1 MTIPIYLAS
10 RSPRRVA
17 LLAQMGLQCEVMPMD
32 IDESVQLN
40 ELPTTYVQRL
50 AKEKAEALIQPQLSK
65 DLMVL
70 PSDIKNL
77 TDLPCEIKNL
87 TVFDG
92 HISDRPCII
101 IAADTTVA
109 TATDFLG
116 KPDNDA
122 HAKSMLK
129 QLSDSMHWVHTAVA
143 VSFCHAQSFETPR
156 SFQTKVALSSTA
168 VRMMALSDA
177 QIDQYIATGEHRDKA
192 GSYGIQ
198 GAAGAWI
205 THIEGSYTG
214 VMGLPVYETAA
225 LLRSFGVYQL

>member
-1 MTIPIYLAS
+1 MIIPIYLAS

-40 ELPTTYVQRL
+40 ELPATYVQRL
-50 AKEKAEALIQPQLSK
+50 AKEKAEALIQHLLANSTPQL
-65 DLMVL
+65 
-70 PSDIKNL
+70 PENL
-77 TDLPCEIKNL
+77 TAFNR
-87 TVFDG
+87 
-92 HISDRPCII
+92 HILDAPYII

-109 TATDFLG
+109 TATDILG
-116 KPDNDA
+116 KPDDDA

-143 VSFCHAQSFETPR
+143 VSFCNPELVE
-156 SFQTKVALSSTA
+156 TKVALSSTA
-168 VRMMALSDA
+168 VRMMPLSDA
-177 QIDQYIATGEHRDKA
+177 QIDQYLATGEHRDKA

-198 GAAGAWI
+198 GAAGVWI
-205 THIEGSYTG
+205 AHIEGSYTG

-225 LLRSFGVYQL
+225 LLRSFGVYGL